1 MPTTTANMGLS
12 VPTLNGDPGTWDTA
26 INTSL
31 NLIDL
36 HDHAAG
42 KGVLVPSAGIGINA
56 NLTFAGF
63 SATNV
68 KAVAFTAQASSPGLL
83 TAWVKSSDSELY
95 FSDELAR
102 DVKLTS
108 NGAVNI
114 AAVGGITGDYVAATA
129 AVYYDDAAKTYRMLQ
144 LAPAPNV
151 WASVSVGEIDIYE
164 KASGIA
170 TRVRLSSPAALAA
183 SYAVTFPAALPG
195 STLLTQVSSTGV
207 MTWSN
212 TVANAATFSSTVTFT
227 VSPVFSTTVTFALGA
242 TASANQNF
250 TVSGT
255 GKYVH
260 GGEQMNVSPLLGM
273 PLAAAGDFVPV
284 ANAVYVLSVGA
295 AKQLN
300 IPVPLKAGDRITEFL
315 YTIGGN
321 GTSTGD
327 FVISVVHYTALNVRT
342 VLGTEPKDN
351 HAPGLVTYSLA
362 VTDTTLS
369 SGDVIVVE
377 ITCSEAD
384 QKISACAV
392 TYTRP
397 A

>member
-1 MPTTTANMGLS
+1 MGTTTANMSLS
-12 VPTLNGDPGTWDTA
+12 VPTLNGDPGTWDTQ
-26 INTSL
+26 INVSL
-31 NLIDL
+31 TLIDL
-36 HDHAAG
+36 HDHTSG
-42 KGVLVPSAGIGINA
+42 KGVVVPSAGIGINA
-56 NLTFAGF
+56 NLTFAGY
-63 SATNV
+63 SATSL
-68 KAVAFTAQASSPGLL
+68 KATAFTTQASSPG
-83 TAWVKSSDSELY
+83 TESVWVKTSDHELY
-95 FSDELAR
+95 YTNELGVDA
-102 DVKLTS
+102 KLTD

-114 AAVGGITGDYVAATA
+114 AAVGGIVGDYASAAA
-129 AVYYDDAAKTYRMLQ
+129 AFYYDDAAKSYLALQ

-151 WASVSVGEIDIYE
+151 WASLSAGDIDLYE
-164 KASGIA
+164 KTSGSA

-212 TVANAATFSSTVTFT
+212 TVANAATFSSAVTFS

-242 TASANQNF
+242 TMSANQNV

-260 GGEQMNVSPLLGM
+260 GGEIMNVSPLAGT
-273 PLAAAGDFVPV
+273 PLAAAADFVPV

-300 IPVPLKAGDRITEFL
+300 IPIPLKAGDRITDL
-315 YTIGGN
+315 QYTIGGN
-321 GTSTGD
+321 PGGTGD
-327 FVISVVHYTALNVRT
+327 FTITLNHYTATNVRT
-342 VLGTEPKDN
+342 AIGSDTKNN
-351 HAPGLVTYSLA
+351 HAAGLVTYALA
-362 VTDTTLS
+362 VTDTTLA
-369 SGDVIVVE
+369 SGDVVVMEIV
-377 ITCSEAD
+377 CSEAD
-384 QKISACAV
+384 QQISTIAA